1 MMSPAVITKGSNEN
15 RNTCKGR
22 IPNYVIS
29 DCYGMRQNDGVL
41 TTVELLDRLES
52 KGVKNADIARALR
65 VAPSRVT
72 EMKKGERAIKL
83 DEAAKLVSQFQLES
97 APVLRAPPLPAPV
110 SRLLVRY
117 IVNEL
122 NCQAPESRLEDIAE
136 DVRAFAEYVTDPKV
150 RGSISLQEAFF
161 DVMRLRR
168 PAPANDRLGDA
179 PDQPGPAEED
189 Q

>member
-1 MMSPAVITKGSNEN
+1 
-15 RNTCKGR
+15 
-22 IPNYVIS
+22 
-29 DCYGMRQNDGVL
+29 
-41 TTVELLDRLES
+41 
-52 KGVKNADIARALR
+52 
-65 VAPSRVT
+65 
-72 EMKKGERAIKL
+72 MKKGERAIKL

-97 APVLRAPPLPAPV
+97 APALRAPPLPAPV

-122 NCQAPESRLEDIAE
+122 NCQAPEDRLEDIAE